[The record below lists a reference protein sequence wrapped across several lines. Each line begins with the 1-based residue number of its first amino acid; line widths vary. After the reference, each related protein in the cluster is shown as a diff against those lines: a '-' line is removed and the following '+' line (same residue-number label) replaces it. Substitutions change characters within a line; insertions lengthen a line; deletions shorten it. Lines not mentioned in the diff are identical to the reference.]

1 MAAQKEI
8 GLTEAYLYVPMKLVI
23 CESKVRKSEI
33 GHLLDLYEDTF
44 SDPNVG
50 EHLKLTFFV
59 LHEMSKGEK
68 SLWAPYFAISE
79 MPDIPMLWDDKDLKE
94 LHDEIMVQAVMD
106 QREEIMEEHEN
117 MLEIA
122 QNHSDILDPAF
133 FTFENFCNAHLQ
145 VVTRCFG
152 YSIPELMLVPFADC
166 ANHHAADNI
175 FEIFNSRIAKAF
187 KEGL

>member
-1 MAAQKEI
+1 MAAQKDI

-59 LHEMSKGEK
+59 LHEMSKGDK

-106 QREEIMEEHEN
+106 
-117 MLEIA
+117 
-122 QNHSDILDPAF
+122 
-133 FTFENFCNAHLQ
+133 
-145 VVTRCFG
+145 
-152 YSIPELMLVPFADC
+152 
-166 ANHHAADNI
+166 
-175 FEIFNSRIAKAF
+175 
-187 KEGL
+187 